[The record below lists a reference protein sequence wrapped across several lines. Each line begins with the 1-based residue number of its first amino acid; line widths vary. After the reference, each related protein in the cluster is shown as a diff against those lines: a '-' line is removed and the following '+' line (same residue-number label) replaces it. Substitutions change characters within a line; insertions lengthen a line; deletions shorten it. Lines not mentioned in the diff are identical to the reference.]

1 MKAIEVVRRVQEVS
15 ADQWGLF
22 TTAQAKQQG
31 IIGTELSRAAQA
43 GQIEPITHGV
53 YRLAG
58 VPSDEFDGIRAAW
71 LSTDPKRPAYERLN
85 DEDPVVVSGSSAAWL
100 HGIGDLQPEPYQ
112 FSSPARRQTRR
123 PDVRFRRRNVPP
135 EFRTVSQ
142 GLPVTT
148 VEQTIADLVH
158 AKTDLS
164 LISNCLVDATQR
176 PGFDID
182 TLANALDPQHH
193 DRGVEER
200 DQLLRHAG
208 LDSESVIRKLQDSPI
223 GVEIAAR
230 AIRPLMDDLKRRDL
244 LTKIDHSWVN
254 QNLLRNVELPK
265 GLMPEFDVPL
275 PPIAPLDR
283 HERQK

>member
-1 MKAIEVVRRVQEVS
+1 MKAIDVVRRVQQVS

-58 VPSDEFDGIRAAW
+58 VPSDEFDGLRAAW
-71 LSTDPKRPAYERLN
+71 LSADPQRPAYERLN
-85 DEDPVVVSGSSAAWL
+85 DGDPVVVSGASAAWL

-123 PDVRFRRRNVPP
+123 PNVRYRRRDVPP
-135 EFRTVSQ
+135 EFRTISQ

-158 AKTDLS
+158 ARTDLS
-164 LISNCLVDATQR
+164 LITDCLVDATQR
-176 PGFDID
+176 PGFDVD
-182 TLANALDPQHH
+182 ALTIALNPHHH
-193 DRGVEER
+193 DRGVEQR

-208 LDSESVIRKLQDSPI
+208 LDPESVIRNLQNSPI

-230 AIRPLMDDLKRRDL
+230 AIQPLLEDLKRQGL
-244 LTKIDHSWVN
+244 LPKIDQAWVN
-254 QNLLRNVELPK
+254 QNLLQSAVLPK
-265 GLMPEFDVPL
+265 HLMPEFDARLPL
-275 PPIAPLDR
+275 ITSLDR
-283 HERQK
+283 HEPQK